1 MEELREEEAGWNC
14 NCREAMNLLTLEH
27 NIFLYK
33 ELPKMTALKKQS
45 IESNIPTWLTLLLA
59 AACGVIV
66 ANLYYAQPLVGVI
79 SSSIGL
85 SANSSGLI
93 VTLTQIGYVV
103 GLLFI
108 VPMGDIVENRKLVV
122 ASLLL
127 TGVALAITAMSKQ
140 AVPFLAA
147 SFIIGIGSVA
157 AQVLVPFASYLAS
170 DSSRGRVV
178 GNVMSGLLLGIM
190 LSRPLSSL
198 VADFLGWH
206 AVFALSAA
214 AVIIL
219 AIVLSKVLP
228 ARKPMT
234 DTRYTALL
242 GSMWHLLRTTPIL
255 RRRAA
260 YHACVFATFSLF
272 WTTVPLLLS
281 GPIFHFSQMNIALF
295 ALVGVTGAIA
305 APLAGRLADR
315 GWTKP
320 ATGIALATVISSM
333 LLPLLIRTG
342 SITGIVV
349 LVVSAILLDAGV
361 SANLVLGQRA
371 LFSLSPEIR
380 SRLNGLFMAIFFFGG
395 AIGSAIGGWTYA
407 TGGWSAVLWIGMV
420 FPIAAILYFA
430 TEKK

>member
-1 MEELREEEAGWNC
+1 M
-14 NCREAMNLLTLEH
+14 TVS
-27 NIFLYK
+27 K
-33 ELPKMTALKKQS
+33 EQT
-45 IESNIPTWLTLLLA
+45 IEGDIPTWLTVLLA
-59 AACGVIV
+59 TACGIIV

-85 SANSSGLI
+85 SANSSGFI

-103 GLLFI
+103 GLLFV
-108 VPMGDIVENRKLVV
+108 VPMGDIVENKRLIVI
-122 ASLLL
+122 SLLL
-127 TGVALAITAMSKQ
+127 TAVALAITAFSKQ
-140 AVPFLAA
+140 AFPFLAA
-147 SFIIGIGSVA
+147 SFVIGVGSVA

-170 DSSRGRVV
+170 ESSRGRVV

-190 LSRPLSSL
+190 LARPVSSL
-198 VADFLGWH
+198 VADFFGWH
-206 AVFALSAA
+206 AVFTLSAA
-214 AVIIL
+214 AILIL

-228 ARKPMT
+228 TRKPSL
-234 DTRYTALL
+234 DTPYTALL

-281 GPIFHFSQMNIALF
+281 SPIFGFSQKGIAFF
-295 ALVGVTGAIA
+295 ALVGVAGAVA
-305 APLAGRLADR
+305 APVAGRLADR
-315 GWTKP
+315 GWTRP
-320 ATGIALATVISSM
+320 ATGIALVTVIVSV
-333 LLPLLIRTG
+333 LLPLMIHTG
-342 SITGIVV
+342 SPIGVAV

-371 LFSLSPEIR
+371 IFSLNPEFR

-395 AIGSAIGGWTYA
+395 AIGSAIGGWIYA
-407 TGGWSAVLWIGMV
+407 TGGWSAALWIGMA
-420 FPIAAILYFA
+420 FPIVAILYFA

>member
-1 MEELREEEAGWNC
+1 
-14 NCREAMNLLTLEH
+14 
-27 NIFLYK
+27 
-33 ELPKMTALKKQS
+33 MTTLKKQTT
-45 IESNIPTWLTLLLA
+45 ETNISKWLTLLLA
-59 AACGVIV
+59 AACGIIV

-108 VPMGDIVENRKLVV
+108 VPLGDIVDNRRLVV

-127 TGVALAITAMSKQ
+127 TGVALAITSVSKQ
-140 AVPFLAA
+140 AAPFLAA
-147 SFIIGIGSVA
+147 SFVIGIGSVA

-206 AVFALSAA
+206 TVFALSAV

-260 YHACVFATFSLF
+260 YHAFVFATFSLF

-281 GPIFHFSQMNIALF
+281 GPVFHFSQIDIALF
-295 ALVGVTGAIA
+295 ALVGVAGAIA

-320 ATGIALATVISSM
+320 ATWIALATVVSSM
-333 LLPLLIRTG
+333 LLPLMIRTG
-342 SITGIVV
+342 SITGIVI

-407 TGGWSAVLWIGMV
+407 TGGWSAVLWVGMA
-420 FPIAAILYFA
+420 FPIAALLYFA

>member
-1 MEELREEEAGWNC
+1 
-14 NCREAMNLLTLEH
+14 
-27 NIFLYK
+27 
-33 ELPKMTALKKQS
+33 MTDLKKQT
-45 IESNIPTWLTLLLA
+45 IEKNIPTWLSILLA
-59 AACGVIV
+59 TACGIIV

-85 SANSSGLI
+85 SPNSSGFI

-108 VPMGDIVENRKLVV
+108 VPMGDIVENRKLIVV
-122 ASLLL
+122 SLLF
-127 TGVALAITAMSKQ
+127 TAVALAITAVSKQ
-140 AVPFLAA
+140 AMLFLVA
-147 SFIIGIGSVA
+147 SFIIGLGSVA
-157 AQVLVPFASYLAS
+157 TQVLVPFASYLAS
-170 DSSRGRVV
+170 ESSRGRVV

-198 VADFLGWH
+198 VADFFGWH
-206 AVFALSAA
+206 AVFALSAT

-228 ARKPMT
+228 TRKPST
-234 DTRYTALL
+234 DTHYAALL

-260 YHACVFATFSLF
+260 YHACVFASFSLF
-272 WTTVPLLLS
+272 WTTVPQLLS
-281 GPIFHFSQMNIALF
+281 SPAFHFSQKGIALF
-295 ALVGVTGAIA
+295 ALVGVAGAVA
-305 APLAGRLADR
+305 APLAGRIADHGLTR
-315 GWTKP
+315 P
-320 ATGIALATVISSM
+320 ATGIALLTVVFSL
-333 LLPLLIRTG
+333 LLPLIVQTT
-342 SITGIVV
+342 SPIGIAV
-349 LVVSAILLDAGV
+349 LVVSSLLLDAGV

-395 AIGSAIGGWTYA
+395 AIGSAIGGWAYA
-407 TGGWSAVLWIGMV
+407 VGGWSTTLWIGIA
-420 FPIAAILYFA
+420 FPVVAILYFA

>member
-1 MEELREEEAGWNC
+1 
-14 NCREAMNLLTLEH
+14 
-27 NIFLYK
+27 
-33 ELPKMTALKKQS
+33 MTIAKNQTVEKHIS
-45 IESNIPTWLTLLLA
+45 TWLIMLLA
-59 AACGVIV
+59 AACGIIV

-85 SANSSGLI
+85 SANSTGLI

-103 GLLFI
+103 GLLFV
-108 VPMGDIVENRKLVV
+108 VPMGDIVENKRLIVI
-122 ASLLL
+122 SLLL
-127 TGVALAITAMSKQ
+127 TAVALAITALSKQ
-140 AVPFLAA
+140 ALPFLAA
-147 SFIIGIGSVA
+147 SFVIGVGSVA

-170 DSSRGRVV
+170 ESSRGRVV

-190 LSRPLSSL
+190 LARPVSSL
-198 VADFLGWH
+198 VADFFGWH

-214 AVIIL
+214 AILIL

-228 ARKPMT
+228 ARKPSL
-234 DTRYTALL
+234 DTTYTALL
-242 GSMWHLLRTTPIL
+242 GSMWNLLRTTPIL

-281 GPIFHFSQMNIALF
+281 SPIFGFSQKEIALF
-295 ALVGVTGAIA
+295 ALVGVAGAVA
-305 APLAGRLADR
+305 APVAGRLADR
-315 GWTKP
+315 GWTRP
-320 ATGIALATVISSM
+320 ATGIALVTVIISV

-342 SITGIVV
+342 SPIGVAV
-349 LVVSAILLDAGV
+349 LVISAILLDAGV

-371 LFSLSPEIR
+371 IFSLNPEFR

-395 AIGSAIGGWTYA
+395 AVGSAIGGWIYA
-407 TGGWSAVLWIGMV
+407 TGGWSAALWIGMA
-420 FPIAAILYFA
+420 FPIIAILYFA

>member
-1 MEELREEEAGWNC
+1 
-14 NCREAMNLLTLEH
+14 
-27 NIFLYK
+27 
-33 ELPKMTALKKQS
+33 MTALKKQA
-45 IESNIPTWLTLLLA
+45 IEKNIPTWLTLVLA

-93 VTLTQIGYVV
+93 VTLAQIGYVV

-108 VPMGDIVENRKLVV
+108 VPMGDIVENRRLVV

-127 TGVALAITAMSKQ
+127 TGVALAVAAVSKQ
-140 AVPFLAA
+140 AAPFLAA
-147 SFIIGIGSVA
+147 SFVIGVGSVA

-198 VADFLGWH
+198 VAEFLGWH

-214 AVIIL
+214 AIIIL

-228 ARKPMT
+228 QRKPT
-234 DTRYTALL
+234 ANTRYAALL

-260 YHACVFATFSLF
+260 YHAFVFASFSLF

-281 GPIFHFSQMNIALF
+281 SPVFHFSQIDIALF
-295 ALVGVTGAIA
+295 ALVGVAGAIA
-305 APLAGRLADR
+305 APVAGRLADR

-320 ATGIALATVISSM
+320 ATGIALGTVIISM
-333 LLPLLIRTG
+333 LIPLMIRTG
-342 SITGIVV
+342 SMTGIVI

-395 AIGSAIGGWTYA
+395 AIGSAIGGWAYA
-407 TGGWSAVLWIGMV
+407 TGGWSAVLWIGMA